1 MLVKIKGTKKMHNLV
16 ARDAKSGQEYTQDLL
31 SNDPCVT
38 ITEAEPSG
46 ETCAEM
52 DEESYQW
59 WGRVIDEIN
68 RVDRLTQEYKGAFKG
83 VDEVV
88 FEATQGICDLDEIA
102 PAQEAALKEA
112 FGEL

>member
-1 MLVKIKGTKKMHNLV
+1 MLVKITGTEKMQNLV

-31 SNDPCVT
+31 SNDACVKV
-38 ITEAEPSG
+38 TEDETSG

-68 RVDRLTQEYKGAFKG
+68 RVDRLTQERG
-83 VDEVV
+83 VDKVV
-88 FEATQGICDLDEIA
+88 FEATHRIYDLDEIA
-102 PAQEAALKEA
+102 PAQEAALKET
-112 FGEL
+112 FGDL